1 MGWAGLGSLLVSQNK
16 TKPSPCMVVC
26 DHGHVW
32 LQIAWALAGN
42 SKHQIKLEIH
52 KELATFFFFQSFHY
66 FIYSLFHFP
75 WSLIRLTGAD
85 LSDTLMDRMVK
96 LYNQNSIINLYR
108 NFITIYWKYGWEMFN
123 IKWWV
128 YENRF

>member
-52 KELATFFFFQSFHY
+52 KELATFLFFPVL
-66 FIYSLFHFP
+66 SLFYIFIIPFSMVSHPF
-75 WSLIRLTGAD
+75 
-85 LSDTLMDRMVK
+85 DRCGFK
-96 LYNQNSIINLYR
+96 RHIDGPHGKAI
-108 NFITIYWKYGWEMFN
+108 
-123 IKWWV
+123 
-128 YENRF
+128 